1 MDELEGLQ
9 LEQRSLWLMI
19 PEPEQETIAKY
30 MDVKSLGRTD
40 SAIPVSSLIKVYGYF
55 IFNMYKNTHLI
66 DILSSPRLEP
76 IEPALTFIALL
87 VLRLGRLLLDPLLS
101 LLLVSFRSPARSLPE
116 ISCRSHLAWAFSQ
129 KRHN

>member
-1 MDELEGLQ
+1 
-9 LEQRSLWLMI
+9 MI

-30 MDVKSLGRTD
+30 MDVESLGRTD

-66 DILSSPRLEP
+66 DILSSSPRLEP

-101 LLLVSFRSPARSLPE
+101 LLLVSFPLSTAVLLHVL
-116 ISCRSHLAWAFSQ
+116 C
-129 KRHN
+129 